1 MCHKVLARP
10 TSDLLHL
17 LAEAGL
23 RGPALPSLHHI
34 RSDWGIVEPAV
45 LGSHGLSTSAVRL
58 PEPLTQA
65 PRPLCWRTWPWSD
78 SWARHLPPAA
88 HTFCVPSVVWK
99 SHPLHFRSELGWGLT
114 PWHPFSEAIFFWVG
128 LLVFPKDNPPRQ
140 SQTPKTDKGNRGS
153 PLCVASAG

>member
-34 RSDWGIVEPAV
+34 RSDWVIVEPAV

-78 SWARHLPPAA
+78 SWAQHLPPAA

-114 PWHPFSEAIFFWVG
+114 PWHLSQKPYSSGWG
-128 LLVFPKDNPPRQ
+128 CWSSPRTTPPPPDPQ
-140 SQTPKTDKGNRGS
+140 D
-153 PLCVASAG
+153 